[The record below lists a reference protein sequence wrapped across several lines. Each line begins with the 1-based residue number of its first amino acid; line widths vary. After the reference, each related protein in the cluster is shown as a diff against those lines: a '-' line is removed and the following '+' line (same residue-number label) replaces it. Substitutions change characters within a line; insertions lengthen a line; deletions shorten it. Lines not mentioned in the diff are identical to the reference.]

1 MKKVFVGMSGGV
13 DSSVAA
19 ALCKQQG
26 YEVTGVY
33 MKNWTQDVGGTECP
47 WREDLADAKSVAARL
62 DIPFLVFDF
71 ETEYRQRVVD
81 YMINEYKAGRTPNPD
96 IMCNQEVKFKLFLDM
111 ALEYGADA
119 IATGH
124 YARTSVFQ
132 GGTSENSENQSAT
145 LENLENSSG
154 AGLYQGVDENKDQS
168 YFLYRVTAEALSK
181 TLFPLG
187 GYTKPQVRQL
197 ADELGLP
204 TADKPDSQGICF
216 IGEVSIKEFLSEYIE
231 TVPGPIKHA
240 ETKETLGEHEGAE
253 FYTIGQRQGLDI
265 GGSIS
270 AGRDASSIGS
280 KGGLPL
286 YVSGKDMDTN
296 TVFVTEDLQN
306 LMSDNI
312 TVTDIHWIN
321 DSLDESDSL
330 RVRTRHR
337 GQLVPAV
344 LAKTHEN
351 SAELKLEWPE
361 RAVTAGQ
368 SAVLYKDTGSGLE
381 VMGGG
386 VIAPST

>member
-47 WREDLADAKSVAARL
+47 WREDLADAKSVAACL
-62 DIPFLVFDF
+62 DMPFLVFDF
-71 ETEYRQRVVD
+71 EAEYKQRVVD

-96 IMCNQEVKFKLFLDM
+96 IMCNQEVKFKLFLDT
-111 ALEYGADA
+111 ALEHGAEA

-132 GGTSENSENQSAT
+132 GATSENTSENS
-145 LENLENSSG
+145 LG
-154 AGLYQGVDENKDQS
+154 VGLYQGVDENKDQS
-168 YFLYRVTAEALSK
+168 YFLYRVTSEALGK

-204 TADKPDSQGICF
+204 TAEKPDSQGICF

-231 TVPGPIKHA
+231 VVTGPIKHA
-240 ETKETLGEHEGAE
+240 KTQETLGEHEGAE
-253 FYTIGQRQGLDI
+253 FYTIGQRQGL
-265 GGSIS
+265 GVG
-270 AGRDASSIGS
+270 
-280 KGGLPL
+280 GGLPL

-296 TVFVTEDLQN
+296 TLFATEDLQN
-306 LMSDNI
+306 LMRDKI
-312 TVTDIHWIN
+312 AVTNLHWISEPPLEN
-321 DSLDESDSL
+321 DALH
-330 RVRTRHR
+330 VRTRHR
-337 GQLVPAV
+337 GRLIPATLVN
-344 LAKTHEN
+344 TGYDN
-351 SAELKLEWPE
+351 AEINLEWPE

-368 SAVLYKDTGSGLE
+368 SAVLYKNTDEGLE
-381 VMGGG
+381 VVGGG
-386 VIAPST
+386 VITPSA